1 MTIAR
6 QSEAAAPISAAARPA
21 FERLA
26 GLMRVELSSAA
37 LVTQASAE

>member
-6 QSEAAAPISAAARPA
+6 QSEAAAPVSPAARPA

-26 GLMRVELSSAA
+26 AMMRSQLAA
-37 LVTQASAE
+37 ADTLQQASAN